1 MIPWKLLD
9 TAQTPGDGEKLHLYQ
24 RDTEFSITSGSDEL
38 MNSRVHGSEEALAK
52 LACQEITKHPQARVL
67 IGGLGMG
74 YTLRSALNELGAKS
88 QVVVAELVQ
97 SVVRWNR
104 EFLAD
109 LADSPLDDSRV
120 TVHEVD
126 VALMIKASKGDY
138 SAILLDVDNGP
149 QAMTTKGNDWLY
161 SLNGL
166 NTAFAALQPKGVLA
180 VWSSG
185 PDAAF
190 SKRLCE
196 AGFELD
202 EVRVPAR
209 GGGKGKRGG
218 YHIIWTAIRL

>member
-9 TAQTPGDGEKLHLYQ
+9 TAQTPGDGQNLHLYQ
-24 RDTEFSITSGSDEL
+24 RDTEFLITLGNDEL
-38 MNSRVHGSEEALAK
+38 MTSHMHGSEEALAK
-52 LACQEITKHPQARVL
+52 LACQRITKHPQARVL

-88 QVVVAELVQ
+88 QVAVAELVP

-109 LADSPLDDSRV
+109 LTDSSLDDSRV
-120 TVHEVD
+120 TIHEVD

-149 QAMTTKGNDWLY
+149 QAMTTEANDWLY
-161 SLNGL
+161 SLKGL
-166 NTAFAALQPKGVLA
+166 NTISAALQPKGVLA
-180 VWSSG
+180 VWSSD

-190 SKRLCE
+190 YKRLCE
-196 AGFELD
+196 AGFEVD
-202 EVRVPAR
+202 EIRVPAH
-209 GGGKGKRGG
+209 GEGKVKRSL
-218 YHIIWTAIRL
+218 YHTIWTAIRF